1 MTRKISFR
9 VRHRMKYR
17 STRRPWWV
25 QVKEFGKWKWLPG
38 TCFHM
43 EPGAILCRDTL
54 TARFAPEPTPA
65 AEWTVAEGCECDTCT
80 RARRVAND
88 NASSYVMQ
96 ADDPAVQIGT
106 EEHFAASHLET
117 HDDAIAAGL
126 RDREV

>member
-1 MTRKISFR
+1 M
-9 VRHRMKYR
+9 
-17 STRRPWWV
+17 
-25 QVKEFGKWKWLPG
+25 GA
-38 TCFHM
+38 
-43 EPGAILCRDTL
+43 GAILCRATL

-65 AEWTVAEGCECDTCT
+65 AEWTVAEGYDG
-80 RARRVAND
+80 
-88 NASSYVMQ
+88 ASSYVMQ